1 MKKIFLIITFMSLI
15 FYTLTGCKSSP
26 SCCLIAPPEIN
37 LTGEKTVIE
46 RQIVGDYMEL
56 EKDAWTVSS
65 VKTTAVK
72 KNTSG
77 RMSGDPELF
86 KFIKVREFHYDKI
99 REYKGE
105 GALGE
110 GNNGYIQYMETKKYE
125 SSPAE
130 KKILLTVID
139 EENRARK
146 EIFTR
151 SILLSKGS
159 EPEKAEIDSFGK
171 GFAEEQRGLASKD
184 EWIQDNSG
192 KWGRKK

>member
-1 MKKIFLIITFMSLI
+1 IITA
-15 FYTLTGCKSSP
+15 GCSSTP
-26 SCCLIAPPEIN
+26 SCINIVPPNVN

-56 EKDAWTVSS
+56 EKDAWTISS
-65 VKTTAVK
+65 VKTAVAK
-72 KNTSG
+72 KNLSG
-77 RMSGDPELF
+77 KMSGDPELF
-86 KFIKVREFHYDKI
+86 KYMKVREFHYDKI
-99 REYKGE
+99 KEYKSE

-110 GNNGYIQYMETKKYE
+110 ANTGYVQYMETKKYE

-146 EIFTR
+146 KIFDR
-151 SILLSKGS
+151 LIFISKGS
-159 EPEKAEIDSFGK
+159 EPEKAEIDFFGK
-171 GFAEEQRGLASKD
+171 VFAEEQRGLASKD
-184 EWIQDNSG
+184 EWIQENSG

>member
-1 MKKIFLIITFMSLI
+1 MFKKFIIITAAAAAI
-15 FYTLTGCKSSP
+15 ITAGCSSTP
-26 SCCLIAPPEIN
+26 SCINIVPPNVN

-56 EKDAWTVSS
+56 EKDAWTISS
-65 VKTTAVK
+65 VKTAVAK
-72 KNTSG
+72 KNLSG
-77 RMSGDPELF
+77 KMSGDPELF
-86 KFIKVREFHYDKI
+86 KYMKVREFHYDKI
-99 REYKGE
+99 KEYKSE

-110 GNNGYIQYMETKKYE
+110 ANTGYVQYMETKKYE

-146 EIFTR
+146 KIFDR
-151 SILLSKGS
+151 LIFISKGS
-159 EPEKAEIDSFGK
+159 EPEKAEIDFFGK
-171 GFAEEQRGLASKD
+171 VFAEEQRGLASKD
-184 EWIQDNSG
+184 EWIQENSG

>member
-1 MKKIFLIITFMSLI
+1 MYKEIIITAAAAVI
-15 FYTLTGCKSSP
+15 TAGCSSTP
-26 SCCLIAPPEIN
+26 SCISIVSPEVN

-65 VKTTAVK
+65 VKTTVAK

-77 RMSGDPELF
+77 KMSGDTELF
-86 KFIKVREFHYDKI
+86 KYMKVREYHYDKI
-99 REYKGE
+99 REYKTE

-110 GNNGYIQYMETKKYE
+110 TSTGLVQYMEIKKYE

-130 KKILLTVID
+130 KKILVTVID

-146 EIFTR
+146 EIFKR
-151 SILLSKGS
+151 SVFLSKGS
-159 EPEKAEIDSFGK
+159 EPDKSEVESFAK
-171 GFAEEQRGLASKD
+171 DFAAEQRGLALKE
-184 EWIQDNSG
+184 EWIQENSG
-192 KWGRKK
+192 TWVRKK

>member
-1 MKKIFLIITFMSLI
+1 MYNRIIILAAAAALM
-15 FYTLTGCKSSP
+15 LTAGCSSSP
-26 SCCLIAPPEIN
+26 SCLSIVPPDVN

-56 EKDAWTVSS
+56 EKDAWTISS
-65 VKTTAVK
+65 VKTTVGK

-86 KFIKVREFHYDKI
+86 KYIKVREYHADKI
-99 REYKGE
+99 KEYKTE
-105 GALGE
+105 GSLGE
-110 GNNGYIQYMETKKYE
+110 GNSGYIQYMDNKKYE

-139 EENRARK
+139 EENLARK

-151 SILLSKGS
+151 SVLLSKGS
-159 EPEKAEIDSFGK
+159 QPDKGEIDSFGK
-171 GFAEEQRGLASKD
+171 DFADEQRGLAAKD